1 MFFSIMGRK
10 IFISPPITNIMIS
23 LYPYLSKILKPNSE
37 NPRKPRKT
45 PKCQSLPTTTH
56 S

>member
-23 LYPYLSKILKPNSE
+23 LYPYLSKNLKPKSK
-37 NPRKPRKT
+37 KPRNPET
-45 PKCQSLPTTTH
+45 CQSPPTTTH